1 MTIELHLTRVD
12 HGEAQFG
19 EGLAELPSLA
29 GRSTIM
35 PTGRNETL
43 AAGVMQG
50 GDQLGPSWCTVQRTS
65 VSGW

>member
-29 GRSTIM
+29 GALDDHADWPQRDARRGSD
-35 PTGRNETL
+35 
-43 AAGVMQG
+43 AG
-50 GDQLGPSWCTVQRTS
+50 GDHVGPSWCTVQRMS

>member
-19 EGLAELPSLA
+19 EDSPNCRRLR

-50 GDQLGPSWCTVQRTS
+50 GDQLGPSWCTVQWMS